1 MRVKDII
8 ENKIYEVNLES
19 ELSDEVVKETG
30 EIVRVKD
37 FNENKTH
44 EINLNEELLDE
55 ICYILERD
63 KL

>member
-1 MRVKDII
+1 M
-8 ENKIYEVNLES
+8 
-19 ELSDEVVKETG
+19 SDEVVKESG